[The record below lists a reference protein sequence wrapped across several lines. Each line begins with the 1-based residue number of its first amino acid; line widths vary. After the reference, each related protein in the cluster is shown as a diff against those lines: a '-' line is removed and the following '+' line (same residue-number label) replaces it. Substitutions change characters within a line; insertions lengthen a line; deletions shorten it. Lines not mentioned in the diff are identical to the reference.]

1 MELEEME
8 MLFKV
13 NTQQMEEQFAKIQPM
28 IDRFMGKTADSAKTG
43 MSKTEQSMDVSKGIT
58 KVQEQLSKLNENF
71 GSMFEKIRNTASTGA
86 TKVSQTTGNMF
97 SGSRTKVKQ
106 DLDAMLSDINA
117 KMDQARAAQA
127 KARDL
132 VNQKNS
138 LGTAQQSGTEGVK
151 VDGQIASAQAQMTR
165 YQNQAKA
172 LAQAMQREFNAVPD
186 SLKRIAQTMDQN
198 EVKIETLRRQLTA
211 LQSSYKDVQ
220 ESLSVMGDNSRLVR
234 QSTSLEK
241 SIMSVRDKMN
251 RLINSNDDLNKS
263 YAYVSDRGEKLKSI
277 VGQLNTELG
286 TSGSKA
292 NNSSGMF
299 NRLGNSMRE
308 AANRMMNFGNNSSS
322 SMEKSSSSARRCRS
336 AIGEISQQLK
346 FLPAQLIVFGLMYQG
361 IMSLASGLGSALKAN
376 TQFSNSLNQIKVN
389 LLTAFYPIYNYIL
402 PAVNALMSAL
412 AKATSWIA
420 QFSSALFGMNYSTA
434 RSGASGLYDQVKAM
448 NDTSSA
454 SKSAAASVKKA
465 NEEIKKQNEAQSKA
479 VRDANRQ
486 ITAANKEGAA
496 QVQAANEQIK
506 ASNKQAQESYEETKK
521 KNQELAESL
530 MGFDELN
537 LLDKSYGNDSLTKP
551 ESQPYEKFDAQ
562 DKQQTPDSQPLESTD
577 DADGSGDG
585 VNFNVPLGN
594 QFNSASDAAKDL
606 KKILGEL
613 FDPMKE
619 AWDAKGKEV
628 VDAAKY
634 AWNEVK
640 RALEDVGKSF
650 MHVWDNGTGEK
661 TVANIL
667 QLLADM
673 LNIVGDIAKAFSQA
687 WEGGGGRGTKL
698 IQTIFDSLNSV
709 LKLLHDIAASF
720 RAAFNDNNLGER
732 IMANILEIV
741 TNIFKTIGNLASQ
754 FDKAWNKGNVGTSIF
769 KTLLGIVND
778 CLSVINDMTG
788 ATAKWAAKLNFT
800 PLLNSIDTLLKAIRP
815 VVKDVWDGL
824 DWGYQNL
831 LLPLAKYT
839 ITQLI
844 PAFFNAFAAAL
855 KVVHSIVQ
863 AAKPIFQWLWDNFLQ
878 QIAKWTGGII
888 VGALNTLANALE
900 GIAKFATNHKT
911 IMEWLI
917 GTLIAMMTIKYT
929 SKAYAGLITDLGKII
944 VATQNAKGV
953 SGIIKSMFSKI
964 TGLDDLKKALEY
976 TKSLGNIPGLGKVAT
991 GLTSIWTGLKNWSV
1005 WSKLAAAGQA
1015 VLSAAMVAAPYVLIA
1030 GAIAAVIV
1038 GFVELYKHNQ
1048 KFREFC
1054 QNIWNSVTKWFGA
1067 VLDFAK
1073 KNWAGLAMLIVNPVA
1088 GGLKLLYDNNSGFKK
1103 WTDDLWTSV
1112 KGGLD
1117 NFGKGWTKFWSST
1130 MDWIKKNWVG
1140 VGLLIVNPIDGA
1152 IKLLYDNNPKFKKW
1166 VDDLW
1171 SGMQKNLSNFK
1182 KGWDSYWDKLHEGAD
1197 KTWDN
1202 TKKGWNDF
1210 WQGLTTD
1217 QTKNKNKKSFTQGW
1231 EQFWYDLGINMNK
1244 WWKDVQGGWSDFW
1257 NQLNIEQ
1264 GKNKNKKAFSQNWN
1278 SFWSGIGKDLQSTW
1292 NDAKQSTNSAWNY
1305 VASKVMEGANNARN
1319 GSAAAWDNIKSK
1331 TSSIWSDVW
1340 NNTSSTWSNVRDRIS
1355 TLASNAKENTSNIW
1369 NALRQNTSDS
1379 WANVSSAAGNIW
1391 NDIRNKVSSAASNA
1405 KDNTLSAWDNLRNN
1419 TPGYFENI
1427 KSTIGNAFNSV
1438 VSSAGSLGGRV
1449 ANGIRNGMSTIRS
1462 AIGDMA
1468 NSIKNPIKN
1477 AIDKIK
1483 DGINWVLSKVGQSG
1497 FDFGWFNWATG
1508 TSSHPGGLAMVNDQA
1523 GPSYRESFE
1532 LPNGKQ
1538 GIFPDVRNLL
1548 LPLPQGT
1555 KVKTSAETAKQV
1567 AAMAPHYA
1575 GGIGDFNFDFSGL
1588 DHLMDGFDFSSL
1600 LSGIGDFTSGIVDE
1614 FDNILDD
1621 ITHPRKML
1629 DYMINKFVKISEPS
1643 ELQQKLTKGAVNKT
1657 EDGLVGWAS
1666 KILKQFGG
1674 STKQNGAGAEGWRS
1688 AVKKGLRENGLPT
1701 TDSYVNAW
1709 IRQIQTESGGNE
1721 RAVQGGYTDINTL
1734 TGDLA
1739 KGLLQTISAT
1749 FNAYKFPGHDD
1760 IFKGYDNI
1768 LAAINYAKHRYGSDM
1783 LGVIG
1788 HGHGYENGGMVSLD
1802 GMYHVA
1808 EGNKPEMILPL
1819 TNTPRALELI
1829 KQALAF
1835 MGQTFSGGL
1844 QMPAAL
1850 TQQMDLG
1857 SLGVTSSSGS
1867 QNINGGGI
1875 NELGSSIVNAL
1886 LQGLQMTNISNSSAS
1901 SQPINVNLTLQ
1912 VGDEK
1917 FGSAAIKG
1925 INAVNQKNG
1934 KNMLKL

>member
-151 VDGQIASAQAQMTR
+151 FDGQIASAQAQMTR

-292 NNSSGMF
+292 NSSSGMF

-308 AANRMMNFGNNSSS
+308 AASRMMNFGNNSSS

-361 IMSLASGLGSALKAN
+361 IMLLASGLGSALKAN

-402 PAVNALMSAL
+402 PAINALMSAL

-551 ESQPYEKFDAQ
+551 ESQPYEKFNAQ

-709 LKLLHDIAASF
+709 LKLLHDIATSF

-855 KVVHSIVQ
+855 KVVHSIIQ
-863 AAKPIFQWLWDNFLQ
+863 AAKPAFQWVWDSFLQ
-878 QIAKWTGGII
+878 PIAKWTGGVII
-888 VGALNTLANALE
+888 DVLRKLADALNGVSSWVDKHQKAVEAM
-900 GIAKFATNHKT
+900 AKV
-911 IMEWLI
+911 
-917 GTLIAMMTIKYT
+917 LIAMFAFKVSM
-929 SKAYAGLITDLGKII
+929 SGLNAGVGLLGQVADKAVVIGGKGNVLKNFFGKLTGISDLKEA
-944 VATQNAKGV
+944 VSNVKTLAQLSW
-953 SGIIKSMFSKI
+953 SGIKSGAGYI
-964 TGLDDLKKALEY
+964 VDLVV
-976 TKSLGNIPGLGKVAT
+976 GI
-991 GLTSIWTGLKNWSV
+991 KNWSI
-1005 WSKLAAAGQA
+1005 WSKVAAAGQA
-1015 VLSAAMVAAPYVLIA
+1015 ALNLVMDANPIALVVL
-1030 GAIAAVIV
+1030 AIAALVA
-1038 GFVELYKHNQ
+1038 GFVALYKHN
-1048 KFREFC
+1048 KAFRDFC
-1054 QNIWNSVTKWFGA
+1054 NDVWKNITKWFG
-1067 VLDFAK
+1067 D
-1073 KNWAGLAMLIVNPVA
+1073 
-1088 GGLKLLYDNNSGFKK
+1088 
-1103 WTDDLWTSV
+1103 SV
-1112 KGGLD
+1112 E
-1117 NFGKGWTKFWSST
+1117 
-1130 MDWIKKNWVG
+1130 WIKKNWVG

-1231 EQFWYDLGINMNK
+1231 EQFWYDLGTNMNK

-1508 TSSHPGGLAMVNDQA
+1508 TNSHPGGLAMVNDQT

-1555 KVKTSAETAKQV
+1555 KVKTAAETAKQV
-1567 AAMAPHYA
+1567 AAMTPHYA

-1886 LQGLQMTNISNSSAS
+1886 LQGLQMTNISNSLAS

>member
-1 MELEEME
+1 
-8 MLFKV
+8 
-13 NTQQMEEQFAKIQPM
+13 
-28 IDRFMGKTADSAKTG
+28 
-43 MSKTEQSMDVSKGIT
+43 
-58 KVQEQLSKLNENF
+58 
-71 GSMFEKIRNTASTGA
+71 
-86 TKVSQTTGNMF
+86 
-97 SGSRTKVKQ
+97 
-106 DLDAMLSDINA
+106 
-117 KMDQARAAQA
+117 
-127 KARDL
+127 
-132 VNQKNS
+132 
-138 LGTAQQSGTEGVK
+138 
-151 VDGQIASAQAQMTR
+151 
-165 YQNQAKA
+165 
-172 LAQAMQREFNAVPD
+172 
-186 SLKRIAQTMDQN
+186 
-198 EVKIETLRRQLTA
+198 
-211 LQSSYKDVQ
+211 
-220 ESLSVMGDNSRLVR
+220 
-234 QSTSLEK
+234 
-241 SIMSVRDKMN
+241 
-251 RLINSNDDLNKS
+251 
-263 YAYVSDRGEKLKSI
+263 
-277 VGQLNTELG
+277 
-286 TSGSKA
+286 
-292 NNSSGMF
+292 
-299 NRLGNSMRE
+299 
-308 AANRMMNFGNNSSS
+308 
-322 SMEKSSSSARRCRS
+322 
-336 AIGEISQQLK
+336 
-346 FLPAQLIVFGLMYQG
+346 
-361 IMSLASGLGSALKAN
+361 
-376 TQFSNSLNQIKVN
+376 
-389 LLTAFYPIYNYIL
+389 
-402 PAVNALMSAL
+402 
-412 AKATSWIA
+412 
-420 QFSSALFGMNYSTA
+420 
-434 RSGASGLYDQVKAM
+434 
-448 NDTSSA
+448 
-454 SKSAAASVKKA
+454 
-465 NEEIKKQNEAQSKA
+465 
-479 VRDANRQ
+479 
-486 ITAANKEGAA
+486 
-496 QVQAANEQIK
+496 
-506 ASNKQAQESYEETKK
+506 
-521 KNQELAESL
+521 
-530 MGFDELN
+530 
-537 LLDKSYGNDSLTKP
+537 
-551 ESQPYEKFDAQ
+551 
-562 DKQQTPDSQPLESTD
+562 
-577 DADGSGDG
+577 
-585 VNFNVPLGN
+585 
-594 QFNSASDAAKDL
+594 
-606 KKILGEL
+606 
-613 FDPMKE
+613 
-619 AWDAKGKEV
+619 
-628 VDAAKY
+628 
-634 AWNEVK
+634 
-640 RALEDVGKSF
+640 
-650 MHVWDNGTGEK
+650 
-661 TVANIL
+661 
-667 QLLADM
+667 
-673 LNIVGDIAKAFSQA
+673 
-687 WEGGGGRGTKL
+687 
-698 IQTIFDSLNSV
+698 
-709 LKLLHDIAASF
+709 
-720 RAAFNDNNLGER
+720 
-732 IMANILEIV
+732 
-741 TNIFKTIGNLASQ
+741 
-754 FDKAWNKGNVGTSIF
+754 
-769 KTLLGIVND
+769 
-778 CLSVINDMTG
+778 MTG

-824 DWGYQNL
+824 DWGGYQNL

-855 KVVHSIVQ
+855 KVVHSIIQ
-863 AAKPIFQWLWDNFLQ
+863 AAKPAFQWVWDSFLQ
-878 QIAKWTGGII
+878 PIAKWTGGVII
-888 VGALNTLANALE
+888 DVLRKLADALNGVSSWVDKHQKAVEAM
-900 GIAKFATNHKT
+900 AKV
-911 IMEWLI
+911 
-917 GTLIAMMTIKYT
+917 LIAMFAFKVSM
-929 SKAYAGLITDLGKII
+929 SGLNAGVGGLLGQVADKAVVIGGKGNVLKNFFGKLTGISDLKEA
-944 VATQNAKGV
+944 VSNVKTLAQLSW
-953 SGIIKSMFSKI
+953 SGIKSGAGYI
-964 TGLDDLKKALEY
+964 VDLVV
-976 TKSLGNIPGLGKVAT
+976 GI
-991 GLTSIWTGLKNWSV
+991 KNWSI
-1005 WSKLAAAGQA
+1005 WSKVAAAGQA
-1015 VLSAAMVAAPYVLIA
+1015 ALNLVMDANPIALVVL
-1030 GAIAAVIV
+1030 AIAALVA
-1038 GFVELYKHNQ
+1038 GFVALYKHN
-1048 KFREFC
+1048 KAFRDFC
-1054 QNIWNSVTKWFGA
+1054 NDVWKNITKWFG
-1067 VLDFAK
+1067 D
-1073 KNWAGLAMLIVNPVA
+1073 
-1088 GGLKLLYDNNSGFKK
+1088 
-1103 WTDDLWTSV
+1103 SV
-1112 KGGLD
+1112 E
-1117 NFGKGWTKFWSST
+1117 
-1130 MDWIKKNWVG
+1130 WIKKNWVG

-1231 EQFWYDLGINMNK
+1231 EQFWYDLGTNMNK

-1462 AIGDMA
+1462 AIGGDMA

-1508 TSSHPGGLAMVNDQA
+1508 TNSHPGGLAMVNDQT

-1555 KVKTSAETAKQV
+1555 KVKTAAETAKQV
-1567 AAMAPHYA
+1567 AAMTPHYA

-1788 HGHGYENGGMVSLD
+1788 HGHGYENGGAWLVLMVCT
-1802 GMYHVA
+1802 MWQK
-1808 EGNKPEMILPL
+1808 E
-1819 TNTPRALELI
+1819 
-1829 KQALAF
+1829 
-1835 MGQTFSGGL
+1835 
-1844 QMPAAL
+1844 
-1850 TQQMDLG
+1850 
-1857 SLGVTSSSGS
+1857 
-1867 QNINGGGI
+1867 
-1875 NELGSSIVNAL
+1875 
-1886 LQGLQMTNISNSSAS
+1886 ISR
-1901 SQPINVNLTLQ
+1901 
-1912 VGDEK
+1912 K
-1917 FGSAAIKG
+1917 
-1925 INAVNQKNG
+1925 
-1934 KNMLKL
+1934 

>member
-151 VDGQIASAQAQMTR
+151 FDGQIASAQAQMTR

-292 NNSSGMF
+292 NSSSGMF

-308 AANRMMNFGNNSSS
+308 AASRMMNFGNNSSS

-402 PAVNALMSAL
+402 PAINALMSAL

-454 SKSAAASVKKA
+454 SKKASESVKKA

-667 QLLADM
+667 QLLAEM

-709 LKLLHDIAASF
+709 LKLLHDIATSF

-855 KVVHSIVQ
+855 KVVHSIIQ
-863 AAKPIFQWLWDNFLQ
+863 AAKPAFQWVWDSFLQ
-878 QIAKWTGGII
+878 PIAKWTGGVII
-888 VGALNTLANALE
+888 DVLRKLADALNGVSSWVDKHQKAVEAM
-900 GIAKFATNHKT
+900 AKV
-911 IMEWLI
+911 
-917 GTLIAMMTIKYT
+917 LIAMFAFKVSM
-929 SKAYAGLITDLGKII
+929 SGLNAGVGLLGQVADKAVVIGGKGNVLKNFFGKLTGISDLKEA
-944 VATQNAKGV
+944 VSNVKTLAQLSW
-953 SGIIKSMFSKI
+953 SGIKSGAGYI
-964 TGLDDLKKALEY
+964 VDLVV
-976 TKSLGNIPGLGKVAT
+976 GI
-991 GLTSIWTGLKNWSV
+991 KNWSI
-1005 WSKLAAAGQA
+1005 WSKVAAAGQA
-1015 VLSAAMVAAPYVLIA
+1015 ALNLVMDANPIALVVL
-1030 GAIAAVIV
+1030 AIAALVA
-1038 GFVELYKHNQ
+1038 GFVALYKHN
-1048 KFREFC
+1048 KAFRDFC
-1054 QNIWNSVTKWFGA
+1054 NDVWNNITKWFG
-1067 VLDFAK
+1067 D
-1073 KNWAGLAMLIVNPVA
+1073 
-1088 GGLKLLYDNNSGFKK
+1088 
-1103 WTDDLWTSV
+1103 SV
-1112 KGGLD
+1112 E
-1117 NFGKGWTKFWSST
+1117 
-1130 MDWIKKNWVG
+1130 WIKKNWVG

-1231 EQFWYDLGINMNK
+1231 EQFWYDLGTNMNK

-1508 TSSHPGGLAMVNDQA
+1508 TNSHPGGLAMVNDQT

-1555 KVKTSAETAKQV
+1555 KVKTAAETAKQV
-1567 AAMAPHYA
+1567 AAMTPHYA